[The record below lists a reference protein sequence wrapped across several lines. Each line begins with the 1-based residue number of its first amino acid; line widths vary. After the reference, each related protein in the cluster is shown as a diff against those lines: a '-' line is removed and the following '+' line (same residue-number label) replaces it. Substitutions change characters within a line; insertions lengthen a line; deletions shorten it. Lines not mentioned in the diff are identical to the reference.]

1 MKKLL
6 LTITALLFAFS
17 IMAQEKELKTIPLED
32 IEKQWETKTIDNVIN
47 GSIGFILDSF
57 DMTWPTWMVGAVR
70 ETMEKGLDKEVLDP
84 ETGLTVT
91 VDAKNDF
98 VELKDFGTDAAYMSA
113 HVWDRKNGHRLLAI
127 RLGKPTDPCL
137 EFVCFYDYDAQ
148 QKTLTPEPDI
158 LKGYRWSDTETFTQI
173 YYQLPRTGNELT
185 ADEWSEEDGPLRH
198 TFTWDGMKPVYSKT
212 EPFDPDEYWN
222 QPIDV
227 NFKGTSPNIK
237 DFVTAL
243 LSREEIGES
252 LNSMK
257 QSWDLFLNGMKQMP
271 GESITADT
279 QNGYICYESEDT
291 TESETVRLV
300 IECCYWNYADKQHKL
315 VALTNDLYI
324 DGKPVFGQY
333 TGIEFYVYDHATKS
347 MKIAFGPDL
356 GVDFD
361 TPSDTNA
368 ITHSLPRQGK
378 TMVITAHTP
387 SGKTEKRLTWNGSN
401 FK

>member
-17 IMAQEKELKTIPLED
+17 IMAQEKELETIPLED
-32 IEKQWETKTIDNVIN
+32 IEKQWGTKTIDNVIN
-47 GSIGFILDSF
+47 GSIGIMLESF

-70 ETMEKGLDKEVLDP
+70 ETMEQGLDKAMLDP

-98 VELKDFGTDAAYMSA
+98 VELKDDGTDAAYMSA
-113 HVWDRKNGHRLLAI
+113 RVWDRKNGHRLLAI

-158 LKGYRWSDTETFTQI
+158 LKGYRWSDREAFTQI
-173 YYQLPRTGNELT
+173 YYYLPKKGNELT
-185 ADEWSEEDGPLRH
+185 ADEWSDEGTLRH
-198 TFTWDGMKPVYSKT
+198 TFTWDGMKPVYAKT

-222 QPIDV
+222 QPIYV
-227 NFKGTSPNIK
+227 NFEGANPNIK

-243 LSREEIGES
+243 LSGEEIGES

-257 QSWDLFLNGMKQMP
+257 LSWELFLNGMNLMP

-279 QNGYICYESEDT
+279 QNGYVCYESEET

-324 DGKPVFGQY
+324 DGKPIFGQY
-333 TGIEFYVYDHATKS
+333 TGIEFYVYDHATNS

-361 TPSDTNA
+361 TPSDTDT

-378 TMVITAHTP
+378 TMVIIAHTP
-387 SGKTEKRLTWNGSN
+387 SGRIEKHLTWNGSK

>member
-1 MKKLL
+1 MKKKLL
-6 LTITALLFAFS
+6 TIVTLMLACTM
-17 IMAQEKELKTIPLED
+17 MAQENESETISLED
-32 IEKQWETKTIDNVIN
+32 IEKNWATKTIDYVIN
-47 GSIGFILDSF
+47 GSIGIMLESF
-57 DMTWPTWMVGAVR
+57 DMTWPTWMVSAVR

-91 VDAKNDF
+91 VDAKSGF
-98 VELKDFGTDAAYMSA
+98 VELNDYGTDDAYMSA
-113 HVWDRKNGHRLLAI
+113 HVWDCKNGHRLLAI
-127 RLGKPTDPCL
+127 RLGKPIDPCL
-137 EFVCFYDYDAQ
+137 EFVCFYDYDPQ

-158 LKGYRWSDTETFTQI
+158 LKGYRWSDREAFTQI
-173 YYQLPRTGNELT
+173 YYNLPRKGNDLT
-185 ADEWSEEDGPLRH
+185 ADEWSDDGPLRH

-222 QPIDV
+222 QPIYV
-227 NFKGTSPNIK
+227 NFEGASPNIK

-257 QSWDLFLNGMKQMP
+257 LSWNLFLNGMNLTP
-271 GESITADT
+271 GESIIADT
-279 QNGYICYESEDT
+279 PNGYVCYESEET
-291 TESETVRLV
+291 TESETARLV

-324 DGKPVFGQY
+324 DGKPIFGQY
-333 TGIEFYVYDHATKS
+333 TGIEFYVYDHATNS
-347 MKIAFGPDL
+347 MKVAFGPDL

-387 SGKTEKRLTWNGSN
+387 SGKKEKRLTWNGST

>member
-47 GSIGFILDSF
+47 GSIGIMLESF

-148 QKTLTPEPDI
+148 QNALTPEPDI
-158 LKGYRWSDTETFTQI
+158 LKGYRWSDRDTFTQI

-227 NFKGTSPNIK
+227 NFDGASPNIK

-361 TPSDTNA
+361 TPSDTDA

-378 TMVITAHTP
+378 TMVITVHTP

>member
-6 LTITALLFAFS
+6 LTIATLMLAFTM
-17 IMAQEKELKTIPLED
+17 MAQENDLEIISLED
-32 IEKQWETKTIDNVIN
+32 IEQNWGTKTIDNVIN
-47 GSIGFILDSF
+47 GSMGIMLERF
-57 DMTWPTWMVGAVR
+57 DMTWPTWMVGDVR
-70 ETMEKGLDKEVLDP
+70 ETMEQGLDKKVLDP

-91 VDAKNDF
+91 VDAKNNY
-98 VELKDFGTDAAYMSA
+98 VEVKDYGTDDAYMSA
-113 HVWDRKNGHRLLAI
+113 RIWDRDNGHRLLAV

-158 LKGYRWSDTETFTQI
+158 LKGYRWSDRETFTQI
-173 YYQLPRTGNELT
+173 YYHLPKKGNDLT
-185 ADEWSEEDGPLRH
+185 ADEWSEDNSLRH
-198 TFTWDGMKPVYSKT
+198 TFAWDGMKPVYAKT
-212 EPFDPDEYWN
+212 EPIDPDEYWN

-227 NFKGTSPNIK
+227 DFEGASPNIK

-243 LSREEIGES
+243 LSREELGES
-252 LNSMK
+252 LSGMK
-257 QSWDLFLNGMKQMP
+257 LSWIMFLNGMNLIP
-271 GESITADT
+271 GETIIADT
-279 QNGYICYESEDT
+279 QNGYVSYESEET
-291 TESETVRLV
+291 TESETIRQI

-333 TGIEFYVYDHATKS
+333 TGIEFYVYDHATNS
-347 MKIAFGPDL
+347 MKVAFGPDL

-387 SGKTEKRLTWNGSN
+387 SGKKEKRLTWNGST